1 MARPTHA
8 LIVDDETHVRTYL
21 KVVLRELGITDCREA
36 AEANTALAMVQ
47 AQEPDILLLDV
58 NMPGAN
64 GLELLHELSENH
76 PAVPVVIVTSQTLAG
91 TVQKAAELGA
101 VGYLTKFTPKEQL
114 VESLREIID
123 SLVEEDPDQ
132 ANDSG
137 GI

>member
-8 LIVDDETHVRTYL
+8 LIVDDEAHVRTYL
-21 KVVLRELGITDCREA
+21 RLILRELGITECREA
-36 AEANTALAMVQ
+36 AEANTALEMVQ
-47 AQEPDILLLDV
+47 AQEPHLLLLDI

-76 PAVPVVIVTSQTLAG
+76 PDVPVVIVTSQTLAG

-101 VGYLTKFTPKEQL
+101 IGYIAKFTPKEQL
-114 VESLREIID
+114 IESLRDIID
-123 SLVEEDPDQ
+123 SIGDEDPDE
-132 ANDSG
+132 ANDAG